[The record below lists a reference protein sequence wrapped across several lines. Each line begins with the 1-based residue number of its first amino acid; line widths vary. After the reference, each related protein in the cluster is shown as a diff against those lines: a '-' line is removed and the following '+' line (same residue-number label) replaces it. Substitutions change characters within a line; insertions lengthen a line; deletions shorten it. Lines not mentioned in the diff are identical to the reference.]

1 MINKDEREYHRK
13 IQVTGGS
20 TYIVSLPKNWV
31 KEHYL
36 SAGNLIK
43 LSELSDGRLL
53 LSPTEER
60 GKKIKTTEIIVGNE
74 TCTPYAVLR
83 KIISNYLVGY
93 DIIIIKSIKGM
104 LDSKCRNVI
113 KELVRK
119 ILFGAE
125 FMDEAA
131 EFIKIQILT
140 PYVNLPIKDIIK
152 RMADLSINMHYDVIK
167 ALEYG
172 DPNLLNEIIDRD
184 DDIDRL
190 YFLSIRQLIAALYS
204 HTLSYEIG
212 LESLHEC
219 LEYRLVVRHLER
231 VSDHATIIAQML
243 INVLDEINSDDIKIL
258 KSMNEVVRK
267 ALSTAIEALIYK
279 DNMKAEEAI
288 RMRKNVRKLEE
299 KALKKIS
306 MYRKPHVIA
315 GLRMAIESYRRVSE
329 YSAGIAEI
337 AINISVKKPSE

>member
-1 MINKDEREYHRK
+1 MIGDMDIEYHRK

-20 TYIVSLPKNWV
+20 TYIVSLPKKWV
-31 KEHYL
+31 KKHRL
-36 SAGNLIK
+36 SVGNTVKLI
-43 LSELSDGRLL
+43 ELSDGRLI
-53 LSPTEER
+53 LSLAE
-60 GKKIKTTEIIVGNE
+60 KKEKKPMTSIIIVSDYS
-74 TCTPYAVLR
+74 CTPHTILR

-93 DIIIIKSIKGM
+93 DIIIIKSEEGILRPDCK
-104 LDSKCRNVI
+104 NVI
-113 KELVRK
+113 KESVRR

-131 EFIKIQILT
+131 EFIKIQVLT
-140 PYVNLPIKDIIK
+140 PYINLPIKDIIK
-152 RMADLSINMHYDVIK
+152 RMSDLAINMHYDVIK
-167 ALEYG
+167 ALEYD
-172 DPNLLNEIIDRD
+172 DPHLLNEIIDRD

-204 HTLSYEIG
+204 NTLSCEIG
-212 LESLHEC
+212 IGSLHEC

-231 VSDHATIIAQML
+231 VADHATIIARML
-243 INVLDEINSDDIKIL
+243 IDVLKNINSGEIKIL
-258 KSMNEVVRK
+258 KSMNEMVRK
-267 ALSTAIEALIYK
+267 ALSTAIDALINK
-279 DNMKAEEAI
+279 DTMMAEDAI
-288 RMRKNVRKLEE
+288 KMRGKVRVLEE

-337 AINISVKKPSE
+337 AINISVKKPE